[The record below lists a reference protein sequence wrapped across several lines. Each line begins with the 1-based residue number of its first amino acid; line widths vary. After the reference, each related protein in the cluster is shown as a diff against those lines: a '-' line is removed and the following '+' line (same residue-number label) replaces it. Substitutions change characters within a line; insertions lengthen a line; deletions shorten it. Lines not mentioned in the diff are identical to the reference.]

1 MTRKEMEEIA
11 EKRWDND
18 PGMRQWCSRSN
29 AADWMFG
36 PDQCNV
42 GNWSPDFRDNN
53 H

>member
-18 PGMRQWCSRSN
+18 PGMQQCCSRSN

-36 PDQCNV
+36 PDQCSA